1 MAFDGRANI
10 IEIDDENKVVAF
22 DLYRRKKIS
31 GTKLGPILGLSD
43 LSSPF
48 KVALELA
55 GIYPGDKANKY
66 IDAGNILEP
75 VIRNYVRKNA
85 GSLTGDLGLSEDTS
99 IIIEEPVDKDKCGY
113 DHFHD
118 NKMFGGLVDGYV
130 AYGGKRQAILEI
142 KTSHDRAK
150 WLDENGNVTVIPQTY
165 MMQAGLYAELSGL
178 DRIVFAVGFLEDPDY
193 EHPELWVPSPENT
206 VLVTVDKP
214 DMSGP
219 MAEAEKWYHEYI
231 DAGETPEWTDKDAD
245 LVKWLKS
252 YDPKAAKKNN
262 SHAKV
267 KKWF

>member
-1 MAFDGRANI
+1 MVFDGRANI

-22 DLYRRKKIS
+22 DLYKKKKIS
-31 GTKLGPILGLSD
+31 GTKLGPILGLSE
-43 LSSPF
+43 LSTPF

-75 VIRNYVRKNA
+75 VIRNYVRKNSNVLA
-85 GSLTGDLGLSEDTS
+85 DSLGLSKDIS
-99 IIIEEPVDKDKCGY
+99 IIVEEPVDKDRCGY

-118 NKMFGGLVDGYV
+118 NRMFGGLVDGYI

-142 KTSHDRAK
+142 KTSRDKEKWMDADR
-150 WLDENGNVTVIPQTY
+150 NITVVPPTY
-165 MMQAGLYAELSGL
+165 LMQAGLYAELSRL
-178 DRIVFAVGFLEDPDY
+178 ETIVFAVGFLDDADY
-193 EHPELWVPSPENT
+193 EHPELWTPSEDNT
-206 VLVTVDKP
+206 AFITVKKP

-231 DAGETPEWTDKDAD
+231 DAGETPEWTDNDME

-252 YDPKAAKKNN
+252 YNPNTGKKNPQT
-262 SHAKV
+262 KI